1 MAYHYLLAGLAN
13 VWPGVCADSNGMLHT
28 PENHDDLAEVLTRAA
43 RHMRTICLQGNGSK
57 RLMAGPVVCTDE
69 TVSTTALRHVIEYEP
84 RDLTISVEA
93 GLPWREFT
101 ALLRRNRQMVP
112 LDPPFA
118 EQASVGGV
126 VASNSSGPRRRLYGT
141 ARDMVI
147 GMRFITLD
155 RKIVQSGG
163 MVVKNVAGLDMAKLM
178 IGSFG
183 TLAAIAVIN
192 FKLQPM
198 PEVERTIL
206 ISFADSKAAFEARA
220 RLLASVLQPAA
231 IDLFNP
237 PAAVHGSAAWVLA
250 VRTAGNQT
258 AVDRYQREL
267 VSFGDAVVLEGAPH
281 EEFWHQVED
290 FTPRFLAAHADGA
303 VVRIASALMDLE
315 KYMAPV
321 AVPAMARAGSGVCYL
336 YFDDTVSAA
345 RYVAD
350 AAAQGWKA
358 VIEFAPEA
366 RKAQLELWPAPG
378 ADFEIMRRLKALF
391 DPSNV
396 LNRGRLYHRL

>member
-1 MAYHYLLAGLAN
+1 MFGPASAP
-13 VWPGVCADSNGMLHT
+13 VSNGMLQT
-28 PENHDDLAEVLTRAA
+28 PETHDDLAEALTRAA
-43 RHMRTICLQGNGSK
+43 RHLRTICLQGNGSK
-57 RLMAGPVVCTDE
+57 RLMAGPAACADE
-69 TVSTTALRHVIEYEP
+69 TISTAALHRVLEYEP

-93 GLPWREFT
+93 GLPWREFN
-101 ALLRRNRQMVP
+101 AVLRQNRQMVP

-118 EQASVGGV
+118 EQATVGGV
-126 VASNSSGPRRRLYGT
+126 IASNSSGPRRRLYGT

-147 GMRFITLD
+147 GMRFITLA
-155 RKIVQSGG
+155 RKVVQSGG

-183 TLAAIAVIN
+183 TLAAIVVVN
-192 FKLQPM
+192 FKVQPM
-198 PEVERTIL
+198 PELERTIL
-206 ISFADSKAAFEARA
+206 LSFADSKTAFEARN
-220 RLLASVLQPAA
+220 RLLASVLQPAT

-237 PAAVHGSAAWVLA
+237 PAAVHGSAAWILA
-250 VRTAGNQT
+250 VRAAGNQT

-267 VSFGDAVVLEGAPH
+267 ASFGDCIALDGAAH
-281 EEFWHQVED
+281 EEFWRQVED

-303 VVRIASALMDLE
+303 VVRVSSTLMDLE
-315 KYMAPV
+315 RLMTPL
-321 AVPAMARAGSGVCYL
+321 AVPATARAGSGVCYV
-336 YFDDTVSAA
+336 YFDETSSAA

-350 AAAQGWKA
+350 AAGQGMKA

-366 RKAQLELWPAPG
+366 RKPQLELWPAPG
-378 ADFEIMRRLKALF
+378 SDFETMRRLKALF